1 MNTAKNVLDS
11 NAGEVSKRMMNAFH
25 TSKQVANTVNAV
37 NNNQSM
43 QTLSSLISLASMA
56 MG

>member
-1 MNTAKNVLDS
+1 MNSAKNILES

-37 NNNQSM
+37 NNGDTMNKLNSI
-43 QTLSSLISLASMA
+43 ISLASLA

>member
-1 MNTAKNVLDS
+1 MNSAKNVLDS
-11 NAGEVSKRMMNAFH
+11 NAGEVSKRIMNAFH

-43 QTLSSLISLASMA
+43 QTLSSLISLASLA